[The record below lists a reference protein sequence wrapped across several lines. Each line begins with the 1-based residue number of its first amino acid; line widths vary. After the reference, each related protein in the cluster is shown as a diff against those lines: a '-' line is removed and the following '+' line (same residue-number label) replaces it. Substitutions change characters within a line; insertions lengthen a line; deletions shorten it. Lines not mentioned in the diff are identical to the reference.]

1 MAADNT
7 DGQCRGSEH
16 TAQCFQKIAVRQLGN
31 MAAIGMRHE
40 ITMSEMQHN
49 EAAQAML
56 QSNNNQLFVSKH
68 SATSSEH
75 DKVKTLR
82 INAASTASCQPA
94 QAAHFTNMTQ
104 QLF

>member
-7 DGQCRGSEH
+7 DGQCKGSEY

-49 EAAQAML
+49 EAAQAMGHCKL
-56 QSNNNQLFVSKH
+56 IVGLLSGP
-68 SATSSEH
+68 
-75 DKVKTLR
+75 
-82 INAASTASCQPA
+82 AAQVGEGGRKKFQNTPNTG
-94 QAAHFTNMTQ
+94 F
-104 QLF
+104 

>member
-7 DGQCRGSEH
+7 DGQCRGSEY

-75 DKVKTLR
+75 DEVKTLR
-82 INAASTASCQPA
+82 INAASTAPC
-94 QAAHFTNMTQ
+94 
-104 QLF
+104 

>member
-7 DGQCRGSEH
+7 DGQCKGSEY

-82 INAASTASCQPA
+82 INAASTQPA
-94 QAAHFTNMTQ
+94 FSANRRHILQI
-104 QLF
+104 

>member
-1 MAADNT
+1 M
-7 DGQCRGSEH
+7 GSARAVS
-16 TAQCFQKIAVRQLGN
+16 TQLSALKKNAVRQLGN

-40 ITMSEMQHN
+40 TTMSEMQHN

-94 QAAHFTNMTQ
+94 QAAYFTNMTQ